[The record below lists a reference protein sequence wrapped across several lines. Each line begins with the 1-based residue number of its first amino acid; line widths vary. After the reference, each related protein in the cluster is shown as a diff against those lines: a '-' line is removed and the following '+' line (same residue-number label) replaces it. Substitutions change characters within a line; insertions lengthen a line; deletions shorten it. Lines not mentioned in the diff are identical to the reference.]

1 MYIYI
6 NICIHIYMYIHT
18 FPPHN
23 PRRHT
28 HFFLYLLCC
37 IPIWNYISTWMRARI
52 RLGKTHRFIHVT
64 SYMCDMPR
72 SFLWAYLCDMPRS
85 NVCITCLVHM
95 HDTLSTC
102 IIATHLYARLHHREA
117 SLCTT
122 YHLHNLDTYARVM
135 SHIWTRHVTHMNA
148 SWHTHTRTA
157 PDTFTH
163 LSRMHLCTTH
173 ASIYQSP
180 HDPFIRAITHP
191 YVPQLSHI
199 CHDSSIYASSDTWS
213 PTLTATHSLQHTLC
227 NTLTATHSQQ
237 RTLQR
242 RWMSHMY
249 NVPLSKCRRM
259 ETLTRLKPTIQSPTL
274 TLTLIPPL
282 LCAPSRESKR
292 VTLTF
297 DYSRCRNPPPPLTH
311 TCTSP
316 HPVLSEPNPSIPERA
331 HARVWEGVCVCV
343 CVCLYV
349 ALSTRCVVEHEG
361 ERVAAEGQ
369 VRRAGRVDIA
379 VVDVALLHVTLV
391 HVAVCCSVL

>member
-1 MYIYI
+1 MSLSVWHASLILMSLSVQ
-6 NICIHIYMYIHT
+6 HAS
-18 FPPHN
+18 
-23 PRRHT
+23 
-28 HFFLYLLCC
+28 L
-37 IPIWNYISTWMRARI
+37 
-52 RLGKTHRFIHVT
+52 IHVT
-64 SYMCDMPR
+64 
-72 SFLWAYLCDMPRS
+72 LYLCDMPRS

-102 IIATHLYARLHHREA
+102 IIVTHFYVAPHLYARLHHREA

-157 PDTFTH
+157 PDTFIH

-242 RWMSHMY
+242 RWTSHMY
-249 NVPLSKCRRM
+249 NVPFIYVSSDTWR
-259 ETLTRLKPTIQSPTL
+259 
-274 TLTLIPPL
+274 PL
-282 LCAPSRESKR
+282 NVS
-292 VTLTF
+292 T
-297 DYSRCRNPPPPLTH
+297 
-311 TCTSP
+311 P
-316 HPVLSEPNPSIPERA
+316 HGDP
-331 HARVWEGVCVCV
+331 
-343 CVCLYV
+343 
-349 ALSTRCVVEHEG
+349 
-361 ERVAAEGQ
+361 
-369 VRRAGRVDIA
+369 
-379 VVDVALLHVTLV
+379 
-391 HVAVCCSVL
+391 